1 MPIISAFFGIVI
13 RMFNREHEPPHFH
26 AEHQGQRAKFDFDG
40 KMIAGQIHSKTARRL
55 IKQWASI
62 HRGQLEANW
71 EKMKEGRMLDRI
83 APLE

>member
-1 MPIISAFFGIVI
+1 
-13 RMFNREHEPPHFH
+13 
-26 AEHQGQRAKFDFDG
+26 
-40 KMIAGQIHSKTARRL
+40 MIAGQIHSKTARRL